1 MTAERNRP
9 VVYSLVGG
17 VLPPGLSLNTATGGV
32 RGMINPADFLDAP
45 VWNTASG
52 SLGNWEEF
60 DVVDPITLSASL
72 QGDATSLVYTVMEGY
87 RNNRGLPWG
96 ITLDPYTGVISGTL
110 LELRDPTSAT
120 WTPEE
125 EPQWVTAAG
134 KLASYDELAEVTGLS
149 VQATPY
155 GSRVLRYSIERGA
168 IPWGLEMATTTGAFS
183 GTIRRLKVLGGVP
196 IIEPKPRWLSP
207 PSIGTVDELKTA
219 NFAILA
225 QPRLGNKV
233 TYYIRSGGLPW
244 GLSLNA
250 ATGAITGTA
259 LRLRAHDG
267 FTWNPAQSPVWETP
281 SGSILSTEELSV
293 IDMPTAF
300 EATAY
305 QTRTLRFEVTNGQ
318 LPWGLEV
325 TPAGAITGSIAQ
337 LQRIDNQVHIIEPK
351 PTWGTSAGNIGVFN
365 ELEAGVNVQL
375 AATANRG
382 TTIRYNIREG
392 GLPWGLYLD
401 PTTGTIA
408 GSIAQI
414 KPVDTIV
421 VSDPPTFSTA
431 PGTTIITSVAGGTP
445 TFTIGVSVHPG
456 RTLKAIEVVDQR
468 KFLAGLPNGLLL
480 NSATG
485 EITGTV
491 TANAV
496 VGTYNVIFRAIDN
509 TGAVSNL
516 SAQIVIQGT

>member
-1 MTAERNRP
+1 M
-9 VVYSLVGG
+9 
-17 VLPPGLSLNTATGGV
+17 
-32 RGMINPADFLDAP
+32 
-45 VWNTASG
+45 
-52 SLGNWEEF
+52 
-60 DVVDPITLSASL
+60 
-72 QGDATSLVYTVMEGY
+72 
-87 RNNRGLPWG
+87 
-96 ITLDPYTGVISGTL
+96 
-110 LELRDPTSAT
+110 
-120 WTPEE
+120 
-125 EPQWVTAAG
+125 
-134 KLASYDELAEVTGLS
+134 
-149 VQATPY
+149 
-155 GSRVLRYSIERGA
+155 
-168 IPWGLEMATTTGAFS
+168 
-183 GTIRRLKVLGGVP
+183 
-196 IIEPKPRWLSP
+196 
-207 PSIGTVDELKTA
+207 
-219 NFAILA
+219 
-225 QPRLGNKV
+225 
-233 TYYIRSGGLPW
+233 
-244 GLSLNA
+244 
-250 ATGAITGTA
+250 
-259 LRLRAHDG
+259 
-267 FTWNPAQSPVWETP
+267 
-281 SGSILSTEELSV
+281 
-293 IDMPTAF
+293 
-300 EATAY
+300 
-305 QTRTLRFEVTNGQ
+305 
-318 LPWGLEV
+318 PWGLEV